1 MPGVDAP
8 RGEVV
13 QLRPFLGEPLGP
25 AAVPLGEERAEEPLV
40 GRPVVEVAA
49 AAEHQ
54 RLIDGGLES
63 VMALL
68 GISIL
73 VGLAGADGLRRQA
86 VVGQQG
92 AVTLLEQV
100 AIAEVVH
107 RGGEPIGAVR
117 LGNPSQ
123 FPEGVLE
130 PLAEAL
136 ETLGEADRAGL
147 PVGVGQDEVID
158 QVIERLAGER
168 DVQVVHAA

>member
-1 MPGVDAP
+1 MI
-8 RGEVV
+8 
-13 QLRPFLGEPLGP
+13 L
-25 AAVPLGEERAEEPLV
+25 
-40 GRPVVEVAA
+40 EVAA

-73 VGLAGADGLRRQA
+73 MGLAGVDGLGLQA

-92 AVTLLEQV
+92 AVTLLEQIT
-100 AIAEVVH
+100 IAEVVD
-107 RGGEPIGAVR
+107 RGGEPIGAVH

-123 FPEGVLE
+123 FPQGVLE

-136 ETLGEADRAGL
+136 ETLGEADGGRL
-147 PVGVGQDEVID
+147 PIGVGQDEVID
-158 QVIERLAGER
+158 HVIERLAG
-168 DVQVVHAA
+168 DGDAAGRSCA

>member
-1 MPGVDAP
+1 M
-8 RGEVV
+8 
-13 QLRPFLGEPLGP
+13 
-25 AAVPLGEERAEEPLV
+25 
-40 GRPVVEVAA
+40 
-49 AAEHQ
+49 
-54 RLIDGGLES
+54 
-63 VMALL
+63 
-68 GISIL
+68 
-73 VGLAGADGLRRQA
+73 
-86 VVGQQG
+86 GQQG

-107 RGGEPIGAVR
+107 RGGEPIGAMH